1 MLNIFLLKDDF
12 ESLKCCLNLWLSS
25 MLDCFHIFVFLFF
38 EKLFLLISTASRHSR
53 QLGYLSSSSVSFYHI
68 LNGFSIHQETFYMLD
83 RCSIVGRSIEVGFC
97 LIVARQLLDPSRFSC
112 MHCFLHVLHLFI
124 ILFHYIHAF
133 IWILC
138 SPLIIFI
145 FLEWS
150 FLASCTLCQSWQ
162 KGGETVEK
170 VWFFF
175 LRFYIGGE
183 IHAFVR
189 GRCISSC

>member
-1 MLNIFLLKDDF
+1 MIAFISSF
-12 ESLKCCLNLWLSS
+12 FSSLKNCFCSS
-25 MLDCFHIFVFLFF
+25 QQLLD
-38 EKLFLLISTASRHSR
+38 TSR
-53 QLGYLSSSSVSFYHI
+53 QLGYLSSSSVSFYRI

-145 FLEWS
+145 FLE
-150 FLASCTLCQSWQ
+150 
-162 KGGETVEK
+162 
-170 VWFFF
+170 
-175 LRFYIGGE
+175 
-183 IHAFVR
+183 
-189 GRCISSC
+189 